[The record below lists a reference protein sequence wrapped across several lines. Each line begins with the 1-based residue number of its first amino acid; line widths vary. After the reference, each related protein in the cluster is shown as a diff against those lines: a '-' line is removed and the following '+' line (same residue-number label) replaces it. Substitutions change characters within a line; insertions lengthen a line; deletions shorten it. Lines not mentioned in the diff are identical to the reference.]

1 MTTNPFGKTIL
12 LLVEDEALLRGFL
25 EIGLSDAGFEVVLAT
40 NGTNATTALD
50 GDGAHFKGLIT
61 DIQLGTGP
69 NGWEVGRHAR
79 QVVPGLPVVYISG
92 DSAHDWTAQG
102 VPESVMLQKPFVIA
116 QLVTAITTLLNQAS
130 SATASSGAMTHQE
143 QPEPSS

>member
-1 MTTNPFGKTIL
+1 
-12 LLVEDEALLRGFL
+12 
-25 EIGLSDAGFEVVLAT
+25 
-40 NGTNATTALD
+40 
-50 GDGAHFKGLIT
+50 LIT

-69 NGWEVGRHAR
+69 NGWEVGRRAR
-79 QVVPGLPVVYISG
+79 EVVPGLPVVYMSG

-130 SATASSGAMTHQE
+130 SATALSGAMTHQE